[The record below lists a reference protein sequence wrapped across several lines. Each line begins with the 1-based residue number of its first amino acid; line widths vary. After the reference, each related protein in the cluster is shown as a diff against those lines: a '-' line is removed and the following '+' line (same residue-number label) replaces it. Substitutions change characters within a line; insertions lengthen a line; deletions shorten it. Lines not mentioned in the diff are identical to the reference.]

1 MSSSRPIIA
10 PTLRSVGSITER
22 EPNLNLQT
30 TRSSMS
36 QGNLVAVEVRTTGGR
51 KLRYGTTNLPIN
63 GGSMVNS
70 NGIRRY

>member
-10 PTLRSVGSITER
+10 PTLRSVGSIAER

-30 TRSSMS
+30 TRASMT
-36 QGNLVAVEVRTTGGR
+36 QGNLVAVEARTTGGR
-51 KLRYGTTNLPIN
+51 KLRYGITNLPIN